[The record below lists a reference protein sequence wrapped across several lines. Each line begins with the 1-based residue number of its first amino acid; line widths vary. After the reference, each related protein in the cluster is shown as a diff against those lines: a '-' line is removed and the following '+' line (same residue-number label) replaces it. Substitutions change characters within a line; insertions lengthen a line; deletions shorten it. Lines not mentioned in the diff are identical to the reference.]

1 VIAEREHRLGRLGGD
16 RDDAGRRG
24 RRPRGGL
31 ERGEVVVE
39 RRHVVGRAFRQQDA
53 VRPAADRRREVVEG
67 EPAAERVAAHI
78 PLDPLAPMRFEKRP
92 RQLASHRPVGR
103 RHRVL
108 EVEDQCVGPAFEPL
122 GELPLAVG
130 WNEQERAH
138 SHPRHLINAARRQIA
153 TVSPC
158 WLSPTCSNS
167 TMPASARDLLRRR
180 LTTVVRAWIVSPW
193 KTGFGNRTSL
203 IPRLATVV
211 PSVVSPTEMPITSP
225 SVKMLL
231 TSGRPNSVVLANSAS
246 RCSGCG
252 FIVIVVNSTLSAS
265 VTVRVRACS
274 KTCPSL
280 NSSK

>member
-1 VIAEREHRLGRLGGD
+1 
-16 RDDAGRRG
+16 
-24 RRPRGGL
+24 
-31 ERGEVVVE
+31 
-39 RRHVVGRAFRQQDA
+39 
-53 VRPAADRRREVVEG
+53 
-67 EPAAERVAAHI
+67 VAAHI
-78 PLDPLAPMRFEKRP
+78 PLDPPAPMRFEKRP
-92 RQLASHRPVGR
+92 RQLARHRPVGR

-130 WNEQERAH
+130 GNEQERAH

-252 FIVIVVNSTLSAS
+252 FIVIVVNSTLSVS
-265 VTVRVRACS
+265 VTVRVSAWS
-274 KTCPSL
+274 KTWPSL
-280 NSSK
+280 NSSKYSPAIGLLLSDIDRMAQGPSCPAPWSAPCAAREQVLGPGIYELPPGRCPPLTSR